1 MKRLLPILLITC
13 VAFMTSCKH
22 DVFYSQFH
30 SIPSN
35 NWHVDSIMHFD
46 YTIADTTM
54 DYSMQIYIRHTE
66 RYPYQNIWLFVGDS
80 ASRDSMNV
88 FLADDRGKWYGDS
101 NNGFIEVVVP
111 FGNHLHFVDTG
122 TYHLAI
128 QHGMRDSLLR
138 GVTEVG
144 LEIKTGN

>member
-1 MKRLLPILLITC
+1 MKRIIPIFLITC
-13 VAFMTSCKH
+13 LALLTSCKN
-22 DVFYSQFH
+22 DVLYSQFH
-30 SIPSN
+30 SIPSS
-35 NWHVDSIMHFD
+35 NWHVDSIAHLD
-46 YTIADTTM
+46 YTISDTAL

-66 RYPYQNIWLFVGDS
+66 RYSYQNIWLYVGDS

-88 FLADDRGKWYGDS
+88 FLADDRGRWYGDS
-101 NNGFIEVVVP
+101 NNGFIEVTIP

-144 LEIKTGN
+144 LEISKE